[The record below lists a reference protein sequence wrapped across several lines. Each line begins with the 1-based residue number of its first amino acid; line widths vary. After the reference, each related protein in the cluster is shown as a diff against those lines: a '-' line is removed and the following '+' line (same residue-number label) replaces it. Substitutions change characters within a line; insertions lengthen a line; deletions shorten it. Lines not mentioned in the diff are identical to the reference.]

1 MHTTQYRE
9 PDSRPTRFW
18 KVLSVSRIF
27 VWYYPSAIYI
37 YMTPKIYE
45 IYNLQQKTVVEN
57 AYKLAYSLVFKD
69 NDMIWSTNSDVDP
82 SAILRGG
89 ACSRPEGPKARKRGG
104 IFGKGQPARSLTS

>member
-1 MHTTQYRE
+1 MSDINHRLC
-9 PDSRPTRFW
+9 PA
-18 KVLSVSRIF
+18 LL
-27 VWYYPSAIYI
+27 
-37 YMTPKIYE
+37 TPKIYE

-89 ACSRPEGPKARKRGG
+89 ACSRPEGPRIEVEGPRAGVRLLER
-104 IFGKGQPARSLTS
+104 GQPAPSPPAIGSWGAM